1 MKSWITAILCAL
13 LVPGMCAPAFA
24 SDAPTV
30 SAESYIVMDAG
41 TGDVLAASCPDERML
56 IASTTKIMT
65 ALVVLENDDP
75 DMTVAIHPEWTGIEG
90 SSMYLVP
97 GQELTV
103 RELLYGLMLAS
114 GNDAAVA
121 LACIT
126 AGSVENFSA
135 LMNERAL
142 SLGCAGTHFSNP
154 NGLDAED
161 HYSCARDLAIITR
174 EAIRNEEFCGIV
186 SAPYYTVG
194 DHTYSNHN
202 RLLTEYDGVFG
213 VKTGYT
219 EAAGRTLVTCCARDG
234 VTLICVTLSDPD
246 DWDDHTALYDWA
258 FALYGRA
265 ELLTSGER
273 WTIPVIGGERETVTV
288 SPEEPLHAMLREDQA
303 ATVALR
309 LPAFSYARIEAGSEA
324 GSAAAMIEGQA
335 VQNVRLIYNDTV
347 ERENEARPTFLDRIR
362 DIFGRGERRIYTL
375 E

>member
-202 RLLTEYDGVFG
+202 RLLTECEGVRREDRLYG
-213 VKTGYT
+213 SGGTHACDLLRTG
-219 EAAGRTLVTCCARDG
+219 R
-234 VTLICVTLSDPD
+234 SDPHMRD
-246 DWDDHTALYDWA
+246 VVRS
-258 FALYGRA
+258 GR
-265 ELLTSGER
+265 LGR
-273 WTIPVIGGERETVTV
+273 PHRPV
-288 SPEEPLHAMLREDQA
+288 
-303 ATVALR
+303 
-309 LPAFSYARIEAGSEA
+309 
-324 GSAAAMIEGQA
+324 
-335 VQNVRLIYNDTV
+335 
-347 ERENEARPTFLDRIR
+347 
-362 DIFGRGERRIYTL
+362 
-375 E
+375 